1 MKPNQEPWEQAM
13 ARMAAMPKMT
23 DEEVKARDEERKRKE
38 LESRFSSLLMESD
51 LPKRHRLLE
60 TPKADGPWGET
71 QKKLVARLETGLL
84 CALVGVR
91 GSGKT
96 QLGVELAKEAMRRGR
111 TARFSST
118 TKFLMEIKATY
129 RKDSERTEIQVL
141 REFSVPG
148 ILILDEIGR
157 RGETDW
163 EDRLLFELLN
173 DRYNEIRD
181 TILIGNYE
189 NAAKFSEA
197 VGPSLV
203 SRINETG
210 GVIECNWPSFR
221 EGK

>member
-1 MKPNQEPWEQAM
+1 M

-23 DEEVKARDEERKRKE
+23 EEDHKAWKEERSRKE
-38 LESRFSSLLMESD
+38 LESRFDALLADSD
-51 LPKRHRLLE
+51 MPKRHRLLE
-60 TPKADGPWGET
+60 APKTAGRWGET
-71 QKKLVARLETGLL
+71 KNKIVELLGTGLL
-84 CALVGVR
+84 CALVGSR

-96 QLGVELAKEAMRRGR
+96 QLGVEVAKEAMRRGKS
-111 TARFSST
+111 ARFCST
-118 TKFLMEIKATY
+118 TKFLMEIKSTY
-129 RKDSERTEIQVL
+129 RKDAERTEHQVL
-141 REFSVPG
+141 RQFSTPG

-210 GVIECNWPSFR
+210 GVFECNWASFR